1 MEGIVNIEP
10 ATAAAVFIAPSG
22 SGWNLVRA
30 HTGNGTWDVRHVSD
44 LTEAA
49 GLLVTGDD
57 IVLGLP
63 IDAVLAQ
70 RFRLPTIDPAEFREM
85 VRIQIEK
92 TLPYP
97 PEEVTSDFEII
108 EQTETDS
115 VVSAVAV
122 HNQRLTELVT
132 PLLSRG
138 HIPRQVTV
146 YAAQRAASHAANGSA
161 LFIYPEGEK
170 LVSAISEN
178 GKISLTR
185 TMQTREPAQ
194 LQRDLPQLALS
205 AELQGISSSFP
216 NVWLDESCLPLRD
229 VVESV
234 FAQRPEMIGTEAPPA
249 AVKLNLIPESW
260 IARRLAL
267 VRQAQWR
274 RRLILAGGA
283 YAAIFLLFALY
294 VLVIH
299 WQVGR
304 LKKAIARDEPKVDF
318 VKNTEAKWK
327 ALAPA
332 IDPRY
337 YPVEVI
343 FHLFQSL
350 PNNDVQITVYD
361 QTARNIAVQGEAPN
375 AALAYQFAEKVKAN
389 PDLRAFTF
397 DLGPPRILPNGH
409 AQFRLEGKPK

>member
-1 MEGIVNIEP
+1 M
-10 ATAAAVFIAPSG
+10 
-22 SGWNLVRA
+22 RA
-30 HTGNGTWDVRHVSD
+30 RGGGNGAWDVRAVTD
-44 LTEAA
+44 LNEAA
-49 GLLVTGDD
+49 GLLVAGDD

-70 RFRLPTIDPAEFREM
+70 RLRLPTVDPAEFREM
-85 VRIQIEK
+85 VRLQIEK

-108 EQTETDS
+108 EQTETES
-115 VVSAVAV
+115 VVSAIAV
-122 HNQRLTELVT
+122 HNQKLTELAG

-146 YAAQRAASHAANGSA
+146 YAAQRAASHAVAGRA

-178 GKISLTR
+178 GKISFTR
-185 TMQTREPAQ
+185 TLQTREPAQ

-216 NVWLDESCLPLRD
+216 SVLLDENCLPLRD
-229 VVESV
+229 TIERI
-234 FAQRPEMIGTEAPPA
+234 FAQRPQLIGAEAPPA
-249 AVKLNLIPESW
+249 AVKLNLVPETW
-260 IARRLAL
+260 KAQRRAL
-267 VRQAQWR
+267 VRQAHWR
-274 RRLILAGGA
+274 QRLLWAGSG
-283 YAAIFLLFALY
+283 YAGVFLLFALY
-294 VLVIH
+294 VLIIH
-299 WQVGR
+299 FQVDR
-304 LKKAIARDEPKVDF
+304 VKKAIKRDAPRVDF
-318 VKNTEAKWK
+318 IKSTEADWK

-332 IDPRY
+332 IDPHF
-337 YPVEVI
+337 YPVEVL

-350 PNNDVQITVYD
+350 PNPDVQITVYD
-361 QTARNIAVQGEAPN
+361 QTARSIGVQGEAPN
-375 AALAYQFAEKVKAN
+375 AALAYQFAEKVKKN
-389 PDLRAFTF
+389 PDLRAFNF